1 MAIRSNGAAAGAD
14 LSPRR
19 LLSAPRDNPNCDAA
33 RHACEFKLANDGHDT
48 HAIQPY
54 LGHRSIMSTVRY
66 TALKPHRFKN
76 F

>member
-33 RHACEFKLANDGHDT
+33 RHAREFKLANGHDT
-48 HAIQPY
+48 HAIQAY

-66 TALKPHRFKN
+66 TALKPNRFKN